1 VTAPG
6 PSGGTPP
13 RPSPSWADL
22 GPRFVSA
29 IVLIAVIATGLH
41 LGGWFWAVLAA
52 GVFAITYREWEQMVT
67 LKPIAPLGWGLC
79 ALLAIAALAYPA
91 AALIHPAYGPLG
103 TLGVAAVA
111 VVVALFGARTAV
123 PWRVGGLIFFAVV
136 LIAVQELRGTVPAGI
151 VAGWYLGIV
160 IALNDTGAYFVGRV
174 VGGPKLAPLI
184 SPAKTISGA
193 IGGWLI
199 GTIAGTIYWVVFT
212 PSPWWLGLLFSAIL
226 GIAGQSGD
234 LIESAIKRLFRIKDS
249 GDIIPGHGGFMD
261 RLDSVTFGLILLV
274 VIGALHAGMGN
285 VPTGFLYW

>member
-1 VTAPG
+1 MTVPG

-29 IVLIAVIATGLH
+29 IVLIVIIATGLYF
-41 LGGWFWAVLAA
+41 GGYVWAALAA
-52 GVFAITYREWEQMVT
+52 VVFAITYREWEQMVT
-67 LKPIAPLGWGLC
+67 LKPMAPLGMVLG

-91 AALIHPAYGPLG
+91 FGPLG
-103 TLGVAAVA
+103 TLAVAAVA
-111 VVVALFGARTAV
+111 VGVALFGARTAV

-160 IALNDTGAYFVGRV
+160 IALNDTGAYFVGRF

-184 SPAKTISGA
+184 SPAKTVSGA
-193 IGGWLI
+193 VGGWLI
-199 GTIAGTIYWVVFT
+199 GTIAGTIYWTVFT
-212 PSPWWLGLLFSAIL
+212 PSPWWLGLVFSATL
-226 GIAGQSGD
+226 GIAGQAGD
-234 LIESAIKRLFRIKDS
+234 LLESAIKRLFRIKDS

-274 VIGALHAGMGN
+274 VIGALHAGLGN

>member
-1 VTAPG
+1 MTAPG
-6 PSGGTPP
+6 LPGGTPP

-22 GPRFVSA
+22 GPRFGSA
-29 IVLIAVIATGLH
+29 IVLIIVIATGLY
-41 LGGWFWAVLAA
+41 LGGWFWAGLAA
-52 GVFAITYREWEQMVT
+52 VVFAITYREWEQMVT
-67 LKPIAPLGWGLC
+67 LKPIAPLGWALC
-79 ALLAIAALAYPA
+79 GLLAIAALAYPA
-91 AALIHPAYGPLG
+91 AALIDPAFGPLG

-151 VAGWYLGIV
+151 IAGWYLGIV

-174 VGGPKLAPLI
+174 IGGPKLAPLI
-184 SPAKTISGA
+184 SPAKTVSGA
-193 IGGWLI
+193 LGGWLV
-199 GTIAGTIYWVVFT
+199 GTIAGTIYWAVFT
-212 PSPWWLGLLFSAIL
+212 PSAWWLGLLFSAVL
-226 GIAGQSGD
+226 GIAGQAGD
-234 LIESAIKRLFRIKDS
+234 LLESAIKRLFRVKDS

-274 VIGALHAGMGN
+274 VIGALHAGLGN